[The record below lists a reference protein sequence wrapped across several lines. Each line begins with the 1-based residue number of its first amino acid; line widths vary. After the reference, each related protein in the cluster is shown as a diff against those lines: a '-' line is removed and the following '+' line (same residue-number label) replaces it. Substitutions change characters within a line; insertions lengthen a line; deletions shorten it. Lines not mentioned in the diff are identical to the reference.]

1 MSVYRVRGRDI
12 FPEYGATARLIFVV
26 WLREPDEPV
35 KVREAV
41 DGDTYAADVNVSC
54 PDCPGVTCRLVGET
68 DTPDGSPVT
77 PIVTG
82 EVNPL
87 EPVTVTE
94 VVAEEPAATVRL
106 ELEAERLKSGLGG
119 SVVVPPP
126 PPPQP
131 NTIHKAPVTNDKVAK
146 LAPVRKVDR
155 NLTTLAICPPL

>member
-1 MSVYRVRGRDI
+1 V
-12 FPEYGATARLIFVV
+12 
-26 WLREPDEPV
+26 
-35 KVREAV
+35 
-41 DGDTYAADVNVSC
+41 ADVNVSC

-94 VVAEEPAATVRL
+94 AVVEEPATTLRL
-106 ELEAERLKSGLGG
+106 VLETERLKSGLGG
-119 SVVVPPP
+119 VGGCCTPPP

-131 NTIHKAPVTNDKVAK
+131 QSIEVTSDTTTRKETDG
-146 LAPVRKVDR
+146 VRKERSPNDAFLLCMQAPGSVV
-155 NLTTLAICPPL
+155 